1 MTGTDLSTWLD
12 AAQAAARTGAT
23 VLESWRARFS
33 VREKGRADL
42 VTEADVASQL
52 AVRNFLLGRFPDHA
66 FLGEEGEHPSRP
78 SADNSPTWIVDPLD
92 GTTNYVHDCPMYC
105 VSLGLEVDG
114 ELVVGVVYDPR
125 QDEMFAAAKG
135 QGATLNGQPLR
146 TSSITELESAL
157 LATGF
162 PADLRGY
169 ELQLDWFR
177 YFSLRT
183 QSVRRTG
190 STALNLAYVAA
201 GRFDGF
207 WGFNNNAWDVAG
219 GVVLIRE
226 AGGTVTGMDGGACDH
241 HAGPCLASN
250 GPLHAALVAGLRD
263 GPGEGNPK

>member
-1 MTGTDLSTWLD
+1 MTITDLTPCLT
-12 AAQAAARTGAT
+12 AAENAARTAAA

-42 VTEADVASQL
+42 VTEADVAAQQAARDS
-52 AVRNFLLGRFPDHA
+52 LLGRFPDHD
-66 FLGEEGEHPSRP
+66 FLGEEGDRRP
-78 SADNSPTWIVDPLD
+78 PPGQRSPTWIVDPLD
-92 GTTNYVHDCPMYC
+92 GTTNYVHDCPPYC
-105 VSLGLEVDG
+105 VSIGLEVAG

-135 QGATLNGQPLR
+135 QGATLNGRTIR
-146 TSSITELESAL
+146 TSSTSELESAL

-162 PADLRGY
+162 PADLRGH
-169 ELQLDWFR
+169 EWQLDWFG
-177 YFSLRT
+177 YFSLRA
-183 QSVRRTG
+183 QAIRRTG

-207 WGFNNNAWDVAG
+207 WGFDNNSWDVAG

-226 AGGTVTGMDGGACDH
+226 AGGMVTGMDGGAYDH

-250 GPLHAALVAGLRD
+250 GALHPALVTAFRD
-263 GPGEGNPK
+263 GPATTTES